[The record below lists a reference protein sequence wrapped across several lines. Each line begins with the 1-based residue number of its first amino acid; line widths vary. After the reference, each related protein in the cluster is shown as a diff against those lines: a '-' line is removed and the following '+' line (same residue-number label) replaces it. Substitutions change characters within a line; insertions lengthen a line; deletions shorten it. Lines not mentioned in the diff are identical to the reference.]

1 MRARRKRTVKVE
13 SNICIFE
20 LFLNKSRYHKQMII
34 MNKNLFGGFL
44 ILNLNNLISKLLI
57 NNNIARPILDTL
69 ILHIIKILEIMKQ
82 RSDVIFIKQQKWQ
95 SLLSCHK
102 YRIGSF
108 FFKLCRQNLF
118 LGIGDVLEGRHEAYP
133 FEVYLLLL
141 DHGFQSA
148 VHYCWVVEAVLDG
161 QSS

>member
-1 MRARRKRTVKVE
+1 MKVKSYV
-13 SNICIFE
+13 SIFE
-20 LFLNKSRYHKQMII
+20 LFLYKSWHHQKMII
-34 MNKNLFGGFL
+34 MNENLFGLHGIL
-44 ILNLNNLISKLLI
+44 ILDFNNLISKFLI
-57 NNNIARPILDTL
+57 KCNITRPILDTL

-161 QSS
+161 